1 MSSGQP
7 GPGGFVTP
15 PTTGP
20 GGFVAPPTAGGN
32 TTWPGFPPGFD
43 PALLPHDDKG
53 AELKATVW
61 VLFALATIFFALRI
75 YCRILKNRWLLY
87 EDWVLLLS
95 YICLFFNAIMV
106 QVQTGLGYGKHF
118 YDIPIENSNT
128 MALYGLITITVA
140 VMGQVWSKTS
150 FAMTL
155 LHITGPKA
163 KVFVW
168 FLIITINVFMTLGAI
183 FFWVQCTPFSKA
195 WTPLMAGGQCW
206 DTKINISYGIFA
218 SVYSGLA
225 DVALALVPWQVIMG
239 LNLKMQEKLGVALAM
254 SMGGFAGAAAFV
266 KASYLPTLAPVDF
279 VYEGKGLVTWGAAE
293 TAVTIMAASIPVL
306 RVLFRDMAS
315 SCGYVKGAGGKGG
328 SGSGSGVSSSVA
340 SKGQH
345 GALGNHAFVQASPAT
360 GAHGGNNDF
369 GFPAGQYQ
377 HYPPHAADPR
387 RGRDVEAIADSYEMM
402 WQDGPERKVYVR

>member
-163 KVFVW
+163 KV
-168 FLIITINVFMTLGAI
+168 
-183 FFWVQCTPFSKA
+183 
-195 WTPLMAGGQCW
+195 
-206 DTKINISYGIFA
+206 
-218 SVYSGLA
+218 VYSGLA

>member
-7 GPGGFVTP
+7 GPA
-15 PTTGP
+15 
-20 GGFVAPPTAGGN
+20 GFVAPPTAGGN
-32 TTWPGFPPGFD
+32 KTSPGFPPGFD

-53 AELKATVW
+53 AELKAAVW

-75 YCRILKNRWLLY
+75 CCRILKSRRLLY
-87 EDWVLLLS
+87 EDWVLFLS

-106 QVQTGLGYGKHF
+106 QVQTGMGYGKHF

-128 MALYGLITITVA
+128 MALYGLITITIV

-155 LHITGPKA
+155 LRITGPKT

-195 WTPLMAGGQCW
+195 WTPLMVGGQCW
-206 DTKINISYGIFA
+206 DAKINISYGIFA
-218 SVYSGLA
+218 SVYSGLT
-225 DVALALVPWQVIMG
+225 DIALALVPWQVIMG
-239 LNLKMQEKLGVALAM
+239 LNLKMQEKLGVVLAM

-266 KASYLPTLAPVDF
+266 KASYLPTLASVDF
-279 VYEGKGLVTWGAAE
+279 VYEGKDLVTWGAAE
-293 TAVTIMAASIPVL
+293 TAVTIMATSIPVL
-306 RVLFRDMAS
+306 RVLFRDMS
-315 SCGYVKGAGGKGG
+315 SSRGYVKGAGNK
-328 SGSGSGVSSSVA
+328 SGSGSGGSLPAA
-340 SKGQH
+340 SKSQYD
-345 GALGNHAFVQASPAT
+345 ALGNHVFARASPTT

-377 HYPPHAADPR
+377 HCPPHAADPR

-402 WQDGPERKVYVR
+402 WQGGPERRVYMR